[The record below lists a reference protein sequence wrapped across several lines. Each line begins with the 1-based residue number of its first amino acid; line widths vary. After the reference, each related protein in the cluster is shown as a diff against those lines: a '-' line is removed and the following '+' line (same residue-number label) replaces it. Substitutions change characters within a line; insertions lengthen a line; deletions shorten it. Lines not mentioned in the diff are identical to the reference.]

1 MSVKID
7 FRWAMDGYRRSRI
20 RTIKD
25 VEYKP
30 GSTVCHL
37 KYEKGMVDNFGMIVE
52 GCSVEPGDVIT
63 NLETGEKLTA
73 NMTGEEKYKRI
84 KAWLDGEDAITIE
97 VEDIIL

>member
-1 MSVKID
+1 MPVKID
-7 FRWAMDGYRRSRI
+7 FRWAMDGYRRERI

-25 VEYKP
+25 VKYKS
-30 GSTVCHL
+30 GSTVCYL
-37 KYEKGMVDNFGMIVE
+37 KYEKGMRDNFGMIVE
-52 GCSVEPGDVIT
+52 GCSVEPGDIIT

-73 NMTGEEKYKRI
+73 GMTGEEKYKRI

>member
-1 MSVKID
+1 MTVQID
-7 FRWAMDGYRRSRI
+7 FRWAMDGYSRVRI

-25 VEYKP
+25 VEYTP
-30 GSTVCHL
+30 GSSVCHL
-37 KYEKGMVDNFGMIVE
+37 RYAEGMTDCYGMIVE
-52 GCSVEPGDVIT
+52 ACSVEPGDIIT

-84 KAWLDGEDAITIE
+84 KAWLEGDVEVPID

>member
-1 MSVKID
+1 MSVQID
-7 FRWAMDGYRRSRI
+7 FRWALDGYSRVRI

-25 VEYKP
+25 VEYTP
-30 GSTVCHL
+30 GSSVCYL
-37 KYEKGMVDNFGMIVE
+37 RYAEGMTDCYGMIVE
-52 GCSVEPGDVIT
+52 ACSVEPGDVIT

-84 KAWLDGEDAITIE
+84 KAWLEGDVEIPID

>member
-1 MSVKID
+1 MSVQID

-37 KYEKGMVDNFGMIVE
+37 RYAEGMVDNFGMIVE
-52 GCSVEPGDVIT
+52 GSSVEPGDIIT

-84 KAWLDGEDAITIE
+84 KAWLEGDVEIPID

>member
-7 FRWAMDGYRRSRI
+7 FRWALDGYSRERI

-25 VEYKP
+25 VEYTP
-30 GSTVCHL
+30 GSSVCHL
-37 KYEKGMVDNFGMIVE
+37 RYAEGMRDCYGMIVE
-52 GCSVEPGDVIT
+52 ACSVEPGDIIT

-84 KAWLDGEDAITIE
+84 KAWLEGNVEIPID

>member
-1 MSVKID
+1 MSVQID
-7 FRWAMDGYRRSRI
+7 FRWAMDGYSRVRI

-37 KYEKGMVDNFGMIVE
+37 RYEKGMVDSLGMIVE
-52 GCSVEPGDVIT
+52 GCSVEPGDIIT

-84 KAWLDGEDAITIE
+84 KAWLEGDVEIPID

>member
-1 MSVKID
+1 MSVQID

-37 KYEKGMVDNFGMIVE
+37 KYAEGMVDSLGMIVE
-52 GCSVEPGDVIT
+52 GCSVEPGDIIT

-84 KAWLDGEDAITIE
+84 KAWLEEDVEIPID

>member
-1 MSVKID
+1 MTVQID
-7 FRWAMDGYRRSRI
+7 FRWAMDGYRRERI

-37 KYEKGMVDNFGMIVE
+37 RYAEGMVDNFGMIVE
-52 GCSVEPGDVIT
+52 GSSVEPGDIIT

-84 KAWLDGEDAITIE
+84 KAWLEGDVEIPID